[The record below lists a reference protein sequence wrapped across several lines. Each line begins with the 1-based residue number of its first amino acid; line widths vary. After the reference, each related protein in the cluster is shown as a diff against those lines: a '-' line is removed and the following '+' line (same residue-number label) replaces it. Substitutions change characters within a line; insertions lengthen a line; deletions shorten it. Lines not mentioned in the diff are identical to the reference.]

1 MVSLIRLRQH
11 TSQNTSQVMVIKM
24 AAAAAAAGRGST
36 DHTDGDGDEASADG
50 GAASASATVV
60 CVVKYGTNGVLE
72 ISPDF
77 SHGRKPYRIE
87 VSTKKFV

>member
-1 MVSLIRLRQH
+1 
-11 TSQNTSQVMVIKM
+11 MVIKM
-24 AAAAAAAGRGST
+24 SGESSRQAAQVDDEDES
-36 DHTDGDGDEASADG
+36 GDAEG
-50 GAASASATVV
+50 SATVV

-87 VSTKKFV
+87 VGLAYFLCTAFLCISML